1 MQLQAKNTSHK
12 SKTLVTA
19 ILGKMSGISK
29 PRQKFITSIVI
40 LYLSL
45 RGRYTFKGFERYGE
59 YCEKSYRLQ
68 FEKPFDFLEFNNIL
82 ILENLSRELI
92 LAFDPSYLPKSGK
105 KTPNIDRF
113 WSGCL
118 GKAVKG
124 IEIGGLGVVDVVQN
138 TAFNLEA
145 IQTPNQTELKSKGQT
160 LIDHYA
166 SIIIER
172 KDTLEGLSKYLVVD
186 GYFSKVSFVDQVLDN
201 TNLHIVSKL
210 RKDANLKYLYNG
222 DQKGGRGR
230 PKKFSGKVNLD
241 DLDKGVF
248 KETHKDDDCII
259 YEAIVWSVSLKRKI
273 KVAYVQFLKENMPSK
288 QIAIL
293 FSTDL
298 ELSGYQIYK
307 YYKAR
312 YQIEFLFRDGKQ
324 HLGLTHCQARS
335 ENKLYFHFNT
345 SLTAIGVAKV
355 AHYLQ
360 QQNGQNLPRSLADI
374 KTSYFNELMLN
385 LFLSNFQI
393 DPNLEKNKL
402 VWQKLLD
409 FGKIAA

>member
-1 MQLQAKNTSHK
+1 MQLRTKNASHR
-12 SKTLVTA
+12 SKALVET
-19 ILGKMSGISK
+19 ILGKMSGLNK
-29 PRQKFITSIVI
+29 PRRIFITSIMI
-40 LYLSL
+40 LYLSM

-68 FEKPFDFLEFNNIL
+68 FEKTFDFLEFNKIL
-82 ILENLSRELI
+82 IQQNLSRDLI

-124 IEIGGLGVVDVVQN
+124 IEIGGLGVVDIEQN

-145 IQTPNQTELKSKGQT
+145 IQTPNQIELKSKGQT
-160 LIDHYA
+160 LVDHYA
-166 SIIIER
+166 NIIVDR
-172 KDTLEGLSKYLVVD
+172 KNTLVSLSKYLVVD
-186 GYFSKVSFVDQVLDN
+186 GYFSKVSFVDRVVDN
-201 TNLHIVSKL
+201 TGLHIVSKL

-222 DQKGGRGR
+222 VQKGGRGR
-230 PKKFSGKVNLD
+230 PRKFSSKIDLNNLD
-241 DLDKGVF
+241 KRVF

-273 KVAYVQFLKENMPSK
+273 KVAYVQFLKENIPSK

-298 ELSGYQIYK
+298 ELSGYQIYR

-324 HLGLTHCQARS
+324 HLGLTHCQSRS
-335 ENKLYFHFNT
+335 ENKLHFHFNT
-345 SLTAIGVAKV
+345 SLTAVGVAKV

-360 QQNGQNLPRSLADI
+360 QEGGRRKPRSLADI
-374 KTSYFNELMLN
+374 KTSYFNELVLN

-393 DPNLEKNKL
+393 DPNLEKNNF
-402 VWQKLLD
+402 VYQKLLN